1 MRITPASLYQLRG
14 QRGFTIVE
22 LLIVIVIIGI
32 LAAITIVAYNGIQN
46 RANDTSVRSDLA
58 NIAKQFGTFYALNG
72 QYPTTVTDLNSL
84 GTKINKNAYMKS
96 PIAFNLI
103 PCLSADSQAFSI
115 AAVTTGGTRLFAT
128 SGSGVQEYTGA
139 TSWTSGA
146 SNYGS
151 MCSTTLTGSVV
162 ISGGSGYADPNS
174 WRTWTNG

>member
-1 MRITPASLYQLRG
+1 
-14 QRGFTIVE
+14 V
-22 LLIVIVIIGI
+22 
-32 LAAITIVAYNGIQN
+32 VAYNGIQN

-72 QYPTTVTDLNSL
+72 QYPTTTADLNSL
-84 GTKINKNAYMKS
+84 TVNINKDAYMKT

-103 PCLSADSQAFSI
+103 PCLSSDAQAFSI
-115 AAVTTGGTRLFAT
+115 AAVTAAGTRLFAT

-139 TSWTSGA
+139 TSWTSGT

-151 MCSTTLTGSVV
+151 MCSTTLASSVV
-162 ISGGSGYADPNS
+162 ISGGSGYADPNT